1 MSLYSTTALSLVV
14 LDTDWVPP
22 SGSVVD
28 LHLVQLEVDVD
39 VHSGRE
45 GHWVRNRTQ
54 WIRFRTQLDIMHKQT
69 WINHD
74 RITLFKKFFQFPSLL
89 IIVEFSTLKNLGNLT
104 TKNST
109 HHEFVATDHEFVATD
124 HEFVATDYE
133 FVVWTSFI
141 YCIKTQEMNY
151 RLQLRLQKWYLSL
164 SNQTIIVRN
173 ITTKETI
180 REDGLWRRRK
190 SKFCVIFVMLN
201 SRMSGNWTDINL
213 PRYTLRT

>member
-141 YCIKTQEMNY
+141 YC
-151 RLQLRLQKWYLSL
+151 LSGKSTRTFCHNNTASIWCGVCISDSL
-164 SNQTIIVRN
+164 AQSGVVY
-173 ITTKETI
+173 
-180 REDGLWRRRK
+180 GL
-190 SKFCVIFVMLN
+190 F
-201 SRMSGNWTDINL
+201 
-213 PRYTLRT
+213 